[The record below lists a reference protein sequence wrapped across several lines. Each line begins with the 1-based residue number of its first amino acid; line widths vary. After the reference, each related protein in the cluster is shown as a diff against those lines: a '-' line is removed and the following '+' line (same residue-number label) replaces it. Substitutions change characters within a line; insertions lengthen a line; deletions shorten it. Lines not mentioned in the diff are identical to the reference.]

1 MYKQTRNVMDLER
14 WSRDSG
20 KAATYIR
27 AVSVDKWN
35 CNIYVTEVGQSP
47 QISVY
52 SCDGELITRFNHELM
67 ASPWGLVVDG
77 LDIYVTDIAL
87 HSLLHFR
94 EDGPFVQ
101 VKMQSD
107 YNNPLK
113 EPRQIAL
120 SERGELYIADYGN
133 HRVQVWDKN
142 LKFIRNIEHTSLSYP
157 IDVKVTSR
165 EIYVLSFIAISC
177 IHVFSQSGEILR
189 SIISNGSGMQV
200 SKPYF
205 FCINHLKQIIIS
217 DARSY
222 EIKIFSQ
229 EGEFLCTVV
238 PERNETGKKYSLLP
252 IAMNND
258 SEFITVTNA
267 AKYAFTICS

>member
-20 KAATYIR
+20 KATTYTR
-27 AVSVDKWN
+27 AVSVDKCN
-35 CNIYVTEVGQSP
+35 GNIYITEVGHSP

-67 ASPWGLVVDG
+67 GSPWGLVVDG

-87 HSLLHFR
+87 HTLLHFR

-101 VKMQSD
+101 VKLQSD
-107 YNNPLK
+107 FNNPFK

-157 IDVKVTSR
+157 IDVKVTTR
-165 EIYVLSFIAISC
+165 EIYVLKFHSYQLHSRVLSIRRDSTFHYLEWLRNASVKAIFLLHKPFETNHHQRC
-177 IHVFSQSGEILR
+177 LELR
-189 SIISNGSGMQV
+189 N
-200 SKPYF
+200 
-205 FCINHLKQIIIS
+205 
-217 DARSY
+217 
-222 EIKIFSQ
+222 
-229 EGEFLCTVV
+229 
-238 PERNETGKKYSLLP
+238 
-252 IAMNND
+252 
-258 SEFITVTNA
+258 
-267 AKYAFTICS
+267 